1 MNLLISLVLLTIVTN
16 IGNSFS
22 INDKENEDITNI
34 EFCLYTNN
42 NVIKMTNPYY
52 VDSNNNTVYFNT
64 IEDYAKFIGPDW
76 FGVSYCGNN
85 TLVNNIGK
93 YYTVIK
99 NKSYNKRESKENK
112 SVDVNNKK
120 EKEVEDN
127 ENNDKHKYKD
137 DKEEVKDENTDD
149 VYRSRKIEELKQQY
163 KEIYDDLMKNGIKNI
178 ALNSNNPAYNPYH
191 PSLIRVEQLNDDPLN
206 TIYTI
211 GMPYRSEEH
220 IKLIDNS
227 KSDMEECGNFSNMKG
242 STYTCSVSFTTE
254 IQDTISISN
263 SNGNSYHKSYGKVY
277 SKGDANTDEINKT
290 IELAKTLS
298 NSKSMSLSE
307 SKGVS
312 NSIENIY
319 TVINSNSKST
329 TDNKDQTITNSRE
342 NSKTY
347 TVNEEQ
353 SHAHTDSGEVVEESN
368 WSKSEEIS
376 HTEENTRMEKKDF
389 DKVKNEV
396 YTPRLKDIPIDQSLF
411 ENVTITS
418 FDNYVYPAGEK
429 LYNIVT
435 NKEKFDFIGCKSPL
449 ELFGIDMPETFIN
462 DACNGIIGWG
472 VDTIK
477 DIFSKK
483 RNLQYINSMNEKS
496 SSSTTNLKKR
506 GGKGGNPYLQILSSG
521 GEIIGQYGNL
531 VAMGDQSR
539 IQRAG
544 IRSSENIA
552 IDQANLQYQLA
563 LAGTHSS
570 SDTVTHGSTRGGS
583 ISSSKGW
590 SDTATTTSG
599 FSNSWANTVGYSD
612 ARTTGHSETSTK
624 ENSVSDATSKMLSS
638 TFNKD
643 TGWVNEE
650 SKSDTS
656 SHGYTFGNSV
666 QVNTNNQT
674 SYESVIEKSAQHSY
688 EISRSNSTSTTSTKT
703 VTINNIEDN
712 SCHSI
717 VALPMFKTEVVI
729 WAKGHIT
736 ELNETRIT
744 FNRSLIPVEFVDFVT
759 SVIDCKDKYNY
770 KETLTNNDFDKFN
783 FIENDKN
790 VNSDT
795 LISGDVLL
803 DGEAITTKSKKYSFG
818 LLGNG
823 ELVLCKGDT
832 ISEENCQG
840 NKKIWSNGI
849 NTIPDDHNDLKFFI
863 GYNGHLY
870 ITAKNIYKKN
880 ISNVKYSKEYIEL
893 FEKIIDL
900 DNNLNG
906 EKERIKKLILDYYKV
921 YNNNVVLT
929 NSIKS
934 NTISV
939 KEKRAR
945 IPHLPKTQPIIT
957 KGTTAT
963 TSNHKSTTT
972 NVTTNNN
979 KSKTITVTTS
989 SHKSTTT
996 TINSNKSTTTII
1008 PTNINK
1014 SSTSIIITNN
1024 NNSTTTNNATVT
1036 ATTTTTITTTVT
1048 STTSPTSDNPNG
1060 ITIEDDDYIIW
1071 DSLPK
1076 DLPFNVGFPDD
1087 KGYYLHIK
1095 DEDDVRIG
1103 ASVTLY
1109 DGVGVK
1115 IWEIKGHQENYNGY
1129 AFPVEYVYPLS
1140 INGNIKADYEYY
1152 DKHNVHNSKVVKD
1165 LNTNTIEMNCSNRL
1179 NQNEALISENKKYR
1193 FYVQK
1198 TGNMVIKDNSRTTWS
1213 SNTANIDLFDGPYK
1227 IVFSP
1232 LGEIILRDKSNY
1244 SIWHSINPLALVDSE
1259 NLLNSYKFYLT
1270 LTNEGELIVEDQYH
1284 NVYWSN
1290 WNKRLYDGH
1299 IRFVNPVLYEITS
1312 CSEHVRNK
1320 YIYEIFSETDIYNYN
1335 YFENSDEDPIFIKKY
1350 YFNNLLPGESLLS
1363 DYNMYLNVTDTE
1375 VKLINGNLNETT
1387 IIQSCPKDEGVK
1399 ELQLNNQ
1406 GLFLICNNKT
1416 KKTIVSIDPK
1426 FDEKGNNLNKY
1437 NRLSIEY
1444 RPNMKKPELM
1454 IFNVK
1459 NWEPIW
1465 KYSGI
1470 RYLSSIRQVNRPL
1483 YGSSHGINNVIT
1495 VDNSMVAF
1503 DKIYS
1508 SEKGNNED
1516 FIYLSSITGLEFKN
1530 AAVGGVKNITLAN
1543 NNLYINDNVIV
1554 NNNLNMELT
1563 YEASSDKLIAYNNT
1577 HHIWELYS
1585 SLHLCDY
1592 FISNSTNCNT
1602 IYTMNKMLI
1611 YYISPNEKTE
1621 NTLISLIDNL
1631 LFYSDYNEKIIYNFN
1646 IAEYTNI
1653 NDSIFSLSVLNNG
1666 NIELNNGQ
1674 YLLHKEYFVSDEY
1687 YYLYVKYKNL
1697 ILRSSTGEYK
1707 WAAKK
1712 TITNRPYDA
1721 SEIKI
1726 GESFREGEMLY
1737 CGDYSMIILNGKLLY
1752 RDHKSKISTEIK
1764 YSKNNSGYL
1773 YKIVVGSNNI
1783 SFKDKTNEDIYNIY
1797 DNKIS
1802 NNSKL
1807 YCDKNTRSIVWKIN
1821 NTIKWRYPEINSN
1834 NGDLQD
1840 KKYILLCSKYYNKCL
1855 YAANRIGNNVRYAD
1869 YSKTLKNFKWYFEI
1883 INKKSYLKSAIN
1895 DDICLIVD
1903 NDKIITGKCSENI
1916 DKARISYNEP
1926 KNYIEYFNSSNK
1938 QYKCISG
1945 IDDRNN
1951 RNSPQ
1956 YLTLAN
1962 CNKKDEKMIWEIKTP
1977 N

>member
-52 VDSNNNTVYFNT
+52 VDSNNNT
-64 IEDYAKFIGPDW
+64 FIGPDW

-178 ALNSNNPAYNPYH
+178 ALNSNNPA
-191 PSLIRVEQLNDDPLN
+191 VEQLNDDPLN

-921 YNNNVVLT
+921 NNNNVVLT

-1014 SSTSIIITNN
+1014 SSTI
-1024 NNSTTTNNATVT
+1024 
-1036 ATTTTTITTTVT
+1036 T

-1140 INGNIKADYEYY
+1140 IN
-1152 DKHNVHNSKVVKD
+1152 D

-1244 SIWHSINPLALVDSE
+1244 SIWNSINPLALVDSE

-1426 FDEKGNNLNKY
+1426 FDEKG
-1437 NRLSIEY
+1437 
-1444 RPNMKKPELM
+1444 
-1454 IFNVK
+1454 
-1459 NWEPIW
+1459 
-1465 KYSGI
+1465 I
-1470 RYLSSIRQVNRPL
+1470 RYLSSIRQVNRPF
-1483 YGSSHGINNVIT
+1483 YDSSHGINNLMIHGVTEDDTHAIT
-1495 VDNSMVAF
+1495 NTTSVSRENNWSGY
-1503 DKIYS
+1503 KEKSGTKEYS
-1508 SEKGNNED
+1508 
-1516 FIYLSSITGLEFKN
+1516 YLSKEDYDYHDDQYEPIGR
-1530 AAVGGVKNITLAN
+1530 ID
-1543 NNLYINDNVIV
+1543 YINDK
-1554 NNNLNMELT
+1554 T
-1563 YEASSDKLIAYNNT
+1563 SSDNETQLEKRFLPLVALAPIIVDFAISTAARVLVKQGIKYAGKYVVKKIAKKLVNKADGANQAGLTVSQIYGNIQKNDNLDFHKESFSRT
-1577 HHIWELYS
+1577 YDQNKKL
-1585 SLHLCDY
+1585 
-1592 FISNSTNCNT
+1592 STNR
-1602 IYTMNKMLI
+1602 KLE
-1611 YYISPNEKTE
+1611 S
-1621 NTLISLIDNL
+1621 
-1631 LFYSDYNEKIIYNFN
+1631 
-1646 IAEYTNI
+1646 
-1653 NDSIFSLSVLNNG
+1653 
-1666 NIELNNGQ
+1666 
-1674 YLLHKEYFVSDEY
+1674 
-1687 YYLYVKYKNL
+1687 
-1697 ILRSSTGEYK
+1697 
-1707 WAAKK
+1707 KK
-1712 TITNRPYDA
+1712 
-1721 SEIKI
+1721 
-1726 GESFREGEMLY
+1726 F
-1737 CGDYSMIILNGKLLY
+1737 
-1752 RDHKSKISTEIK
+1752 
-1764 YSKNNSGYL
+1764 
-1773 YKIVVGSNNI
+1773 
-1783 SFKDKTNEDIYNIY
+1783 
-1797 DNKIS
+1797 
-1802 NNSKL
+1802 
-1807 YCDKNTRSIVWKIN
+1807 
-1821 NTIKWRYPEINSN
+1821 
-1834 NGDLQD
+1834 
-1840 KKYILLCSKYYNKCL
+1840 
-1855 YAANRIGNNVRYAD
+1855 
-1869 YSKTLKNFKWYFEI
+1869 
-1883 INKKSYLKSAIN
+1883 
-1895 DDICLIVD
+1895 
-1903 NDKIITGKCSENI
+1903 
-1916 DKARISYNEP
+1916 
-1926 KNYIEYFNSSNK
+1926 
-1938 QYKCISG
+1938 
-1945 IDDRNN
+1945 
-1951 RNSPQ
+1951 
-1956 YLTLAN
+1956 
-1962 CNKKDEKMIWEIKTP
+1962 
-1977 N
+1977 

>member
-120 EKEVEDN
+120 EKEVVDN

-149 VYRSRKIEELKQQY
+149 VYRNRKIEELKQQY

-462 DACNGIIGWG
+462 DACNGIINDACNGIIGWG

-590 SDTATTTSG
+590 TDTATTTSG

-840 NKKIWSNGI
+840 NKKIWNNGI

-921 YNNNVVLT
+921 NNNNVVLT

-1036 ATTTTTITTTVT
+1036 ATITTTTTTATAT
-1048 STTSPTSDNPNG
+1048 STTSPTSDNPNE

-1152 DKHNVHNSKVVKD
+1152 DKHNVHNTKVVKD

-1244 SIWHSINPLALVDSE
+1244 SIWHSINP
-1259 NLLNSYKFYLT
+1259 
-1270 LTNEGELIVEDQYH
+1270 
-1284 NVYWSN
+1284 N
-1290 WNKRLYDGH
+1290 WDKRLYDGH

-1375 VKLINGNLNETT
+1375 VKLING
-1387 IIQSCPKDEGVK
+1387 VK

-1459 NWEPIW
+1459 NWESIW

-1470 RYLSSIRQVNRPL
+1470 RYLSSIRQVNRPF
-1483 YGSSHGINNVIT
+1483 YDTNDHGVTEDDTHAITNTTSVSRENNWSGYKEKSGT
-1495 VDNSMVAF
+1495 
-1503 DKIYS
+1503 KEYS
-1508 SEKGNNED
+1508 
-1516 FIYLSSITGLEFKN
+1516 YLSKEDYDYHDDQYEPIGR
-1530 AAVGGVKNITLAN
+1530 ID
-1543 NNLYINDNVIV
+1543 YINDK
-1554 NNNLNMELT
+1554 T
-1563 YEASSDKLIAYNNT
+1563 SSDNETQLEKRFLPLVALAPIIVDFAISTAARVLVKQGIKCAAKYVVKKIAKKLVNKADGANQT
-1577 HHIWELYS
+1577 GLTVS
-1585 SLHLCDY
+1585 Q
-1592 FISNSTNCNT
+1592 
-1602 IYTMNKMLI
+1602 IYGNIQK
-1611 YYISPNEKTE
+1611 N
-1621 NTLISLIDNL
+1621 DNL
-1631 LFYSDYNEKIIYNFN
+1631 DF
-1646 IAEYTNI
+1646 
-1653 NDSIFSLSVLNNG
+1653 
-1666 NIELNNGQ
+1666 
-1674 YLLHKEYFVSDEY
+1674 HKESFS
-1687 YYLYVKYKNL
+1687 
-1697 ILRSSTGEYK
+1697 RT
-1707 WAAKK
+1707 
-1712 TITNRPYDA
+1712 YDQ
-1721 SEIKI
+1721 
-1726 GESFREGEMLY
+1726 
-1737 CGDYSMIILNGKLLY
+1737 N
-1752 RDHKSKISTEIK
+1752 
-1764 YSKNNSGYL
+1764 
-1773 YKIVVGSNNI
+1773 
-1783 SFKDKTNEDIYNIY
+1783 
-1797 DNKIS
+1797 
-1802 NNSKL
+1802 
-1807 YCDKNTRSIVWKIN
+1807 
-1821 NTIKWRYPEINSN
+1821 
-1834 NGDLQD
+1834 
-1840 KKYILLCSKYYNKCL
+1840 
-1855 YAANRIGNNVRYAD
+1855 
-1869 YSKTLKNFKWYFEI
+1869 
-1883 INKKSYLKSAIN
+1883 
-1895 DDICLIVD
+1895 
-1903 NDKIITGKCSENI
+1903 
-1916 DKARISYNEP
+1916 
-1926 KNYIEYFNSSNK
+1926 KNY
-1938 QYKCISG
+1938 
-1945 IDDRNN
+1945 
-1951 RNSPQ
+1951 
-1956 YLTLAN
+1956 
-1962 CNKKDEKMIWEIKTP
+1962 
-1977 N
+1977 

>member
-1 MNLLISLVLLTIVTN
+1 
-16 IGNSFS
+16 
-22 INDKENEDITNI
+22 
-34 EFCLYTNN
+34 
-42 NVIKMTNPYY
+42 
-52 VDSNNNTVYFNT
+52 
-64 IEDYAKFIGPDW
+64 
-76 FGVSYCGNN
+76 
-85 TLVNNIGK
+85 
-93 YYTVIK
+93 
-99 NKSYNKRESKENK
+99 
-112 SVDVNNKK
+112 
-120 EKEVEDN
+120 
-127 ENNDKHKYKD
+127 
-137 DKEEVKDENTDD
+137 
-149 VYRSRKIEELKQQY
+149 
-163 KEIYDDLMKNGIKNI
+163 
-178 ALNSNNPAYNPYH
+178 
-191 PSLIRVEQLNDDPLN
+191 
-206 TIYTI
+206 
-211 GMPYRSEEH
+211 
-220 IKLIDNS
+220 
-227 KSDMEECGNFSNMKG
+227 
-242 STYTCSVSFTTE
+242 
-254 IQDTISISN
+254 
-263 SNGNSYHKSYGKVY
+263 
-277 SKGDANTDEINKT
+277 
-290 IELAKTLS
+290 
-298 NSKSMSLSE
+298 
-307 SKGVS
+307 
-312 NSIENIY
+312 
-319 TVINSNSKST
+319 
-329 TDNKDQTITNSRE
+329 
-342 NSKTY
+342 
-347 TVNEEQ
+347 
-353 SHAHTDSGEVVEESN
+353 
-368 WSKSEEIS
+368 
-376 HTEENTRMEKKDF
+376 
-389 DKVKNEV
+389 
-396 YTPRLKDIPIDQSLF
+396 
-411 ENVTITS
+411 
-418 FDNYVYPAGEK
+418 
-429 LYNIVT
+429 
-435 NKEKFDFIGCKSPL
+435 
-449 ELFGIDMPETFIN
+449 
-462 DACNGIIGWG
+462 
-472 VDTIK
+472 
-477 DIFSKK
+477 
-483 RNLQYINSMNEKS
+483 
-496 SSSTTNLKKR
+496 
-506 GGKGGNPYLQILSSG
+506 
-521 GEIIGQYGNL
+521 
-531 VAMGDQSR
+531 
-539 IQRAG
+539 
-544 IRSSENIA
+544 
-552 IDQANLQYQLA
+552 
-563 LAGTHSS
+563 
-570 SDTVTHGSTRGGS
+570 
-583 ISSSKGW
+583 
-590 SDTATTTSG
+590 
-599 FSNSWANTVGYSD
+599 
-612 ARTTGHSETSTK
+612 
-624 ENSVSDATSKMLSS
+624 MLSS

-840 NKKIWSNGI
+840 NKKIWNNGI

-921 YNNNVVLT
+921 NNNNVVLT

-1036 ATTTTTITTTVT
+1036 ATITTTTTTATAT
-1048 STTSPTSDNPNG
+1048 STTSPTSDNPNE

-1152 DKHNVHNSKVVKD
+1152 DKHNVHNTKVVKD

-1244 SIWHSINPLALVDSE
+1244 SIWHSINP
-1259 NLLNSYKFYLT
+1259 
-1270 LTNEGELIVEDQYH
+1270 
-1284 NVYWSN
+1284 N
-1290 WNKRLYDGH
+1290 WDKRLYDGH

-1375 VKLINGNLNETT
+1375 VKLING
-1387 IIQSCPKDEGVK
+1387 VK

-1459 NWEPIW
+1459 NWESIW

-1470 RYLSSIRQVNRPL
+1470 RYLSSIRQVNRPF
-1483 YGSSHGINNVIT
+1483 YDSTNDHGVTEDDTHAITNTTSVSRENNWSGYKEKSGT
-1495 VDNSMVAF
+1495 
-1503 DKIYS
+1503 KEYS
-1508 SEKGNNED
+1508 
-1516 FIYLSSITGLEFKN
+1516 YLSKEDYDYHDDQYEPIGR
-1530 AAVGGVKNITLAN
+1530 ID
-1543 NNLYINDNVIV
+1543 YINDKTSYN
-1554 NNNLNMELT
+1554 
-1563 YEASSDKLIAYNNT
+1563 DKNKEMKI
-1577 HHIWELYS
+1577 
-1585 SLHLCDY
+1585 
-1592 FISNSTNCNT
+1592 ISNLLSDNETQLEKRFLPLVALAPIIVDFAIST
-1602 IYTMNKMLI
+1602 
-1611 YYISPNEKTE
+1611 
-1621 NTLISLIDNL
+1621 
-1631 LFYSDYNEKIIYNFN
+1631 
-1646 IAEYTNI
+1646 AAR
-1653 NDSIFSLSVLNNG
+1653 VL
-1666 NIELNNGQ
+1666 
-1674 YLLHKEYFVSDEY
+1674 
-1687 YYLYVKYKNL
+1687 VKQGIKC
-1697 ILRSSTGEYK
+1697 
-1707 WAAKK
+1707 AAKYVVK
-1712 TITNRPYDA
+1712 
-1721 SEIKI
+1721 KI
-1726 GESFREGEMLY
+1726 AKKLVNKAVKSGE
-1737 CGDYSMIILNGKLLY
+1737 K
-1752 RDHKSKISTEIK
+1752 
-1764 YSKNNSGYL
+1764 
-1773 YKIVVGSNNI
+1773 
-1783 SFKDKTNEDIYNIY
+1783 
-1797 DNKIS
+1797 
-1802 NNSKL
+1802 
-1807 YCDKNTRSIVWKIN
+1807 
-1821 NTIKWRYPEINSN
+1821 
-1834 NGDLQD
+1834 
-1840 KKYILLCSKYYNKCL
+1840 
-1855 YAANRIGNNVRYAD
+1855 
-1869 YSKTLKNFKWYFEI
+1869 
-1883 INKKSYLKSAIN
+1883 
-1895 DDICLIVD
+1895 
-1903 NDKIITGKCSENI
+1903 
-1916 DKARISYNEP
+1916 
-1926 KNYIEYFNSSNK
+1926 KNYIDGANQTENWNQKYFDQKETWNWKNFDQVEYWNK
-1938 QYKCISG
+1938 RK
-1945 IDDRNN
+1945 
-1951 RNSPQ
+1951 
-1956 YLTLAN
+1956 
-1962 CNKKDEKMIWEIKTP
+1962 
-1977 N
+1977 

>member
-52 VDSNNNTVYFNT
+52 VDSNNNT
-64 IEDYAKFIGPDW
+64 FIGPDW

-93 YYTVIK
+93 
-99 NKSYNKRESKENK
+99 ESKENK

-178 ALNSNNPAYNPYH
+178 ALNSNNPA
-191 PSLIRVEQLNDDPLN
+191 VEQLNDDPLN

-472 VDTIK
+472 VNTIK

-570 SDTVTHGSTRGGS
+570 SDIVTHGSTTGGS

-674 SYESVIEKSAQHSY
+674 SYESIIEKSAQHSY

-921 YNNNVVLT
+921 NNNNVVLT

-1036 ATTTTTITTTVT
+1036 ATTTTTTTTATAT

-1087 KGYYLHIK
+1087 KSYYLHIK

-1152 DKHNVHNSKVVKD
+1152 DKHNVHNTKVVKD

-1198 TGNMVIKDNSRTTWS
+1198 TGNMVIKDNSKTTWS

-1227 IVFSP
+1227 IVFSQ

-1244 SIWHSINPLALVDSE
+1244 SIWYSINP
-1259 NLLNSYKFYLT
+1259 YKFYLT

-1312 CSEHVRNK
+1312 
-1320 YIYEIFSETDIYNYN
+1320 Y
-1335 YFENSDEDPIFIKKY
+1335 
-1350 YFNNLLPGESLLS
+1350 
-1363 DYNMYLNVTDTE
+1363 YNMYLNVTDTE

-1470 RYLSSIRQVNRPL
+1470 RYLSSIRQVNRPF
-1483 YGSSHGINNVIT
+1483 YANIHGVTEDDTHAITNTTSVSRKNNW
-1495 VDNSMVAF
+1495 
-1503 DKIYS
+1503 KYS
-1508 SEKGNNED
+1508 
-1516 FIYLSSITGLEFKN
+1516 YLSKEDYDYHDDQYEPIGR
-1530 AAVGGVKNITLAN
+1530 ID
-1543 NNLYINDNVIV
+1543 YINDKTSYN
-1554 NNNLNMELT
+1554 
-1563 YEASSDKLIAYNNT
+1563 DK
-1577 HHIWELYS
+1577 
-1585 SLHLCDY
+1585 
-1592 FISNSTNCNT
+1592 
-1602 IYTMNKMLI
+1602 NKEMKI
-1611 YYISPNEKTE
+1611 IT
-1621 NTLISLIDNL
+1621 NL
-1631 LFYSDYNEKIIYNFN
+1631 LFLPLVALAPIIVDFA
-1646 IAEYTNI
+1646 ISTAAR
-1653 NDSIFSLSVLNNG
+1653 VLVKQG
-1666 NIELNNGQ
+1666 IKYAG
-1674 YLLHKEYFVSDEY
+1674 K
-1687 YYLYVKYKNL
+1687 YVVK
-1697 ILRSSTGEYK
+1697 
-1707 WAAKK
+1707 
-1712 TITNRPYDA
+1712 
-1721 SEIKI
+1721 
-1726 GESFREGEMLY
+1726 
-1737 CGDYSMIILNGKLLY
+1737 
-1752 RDHKSKISTEIK
+1752 KISK
-1764 YSKNNSGYL
+1764 KLANKADG
-1773 YKIVVGSNNI
+1773 
-1783 SFKDKTNEDIYNIY
+1783 TNQAGQTV
-1797 DNKIS
+1797 
-1802 NNSKL
+1802 SKL
-1807 YCDKNTRSIVWKIN
+1807 YGNIQKNDNLDFHKESFSRT
-1821 NTIKWRYPEINSN
+1821 Y
-1834 NGDLQD
+1834 DQ
-1840 KKYILLCSKYYNKCL
+1840 
-1855 YAANRIGNNVRYAD
+1855 
-1869 YSKTLKNFKWYFEI
+1869 
-1883 INKKSYLKSAIN
+1883 NKKLS
-1895 DDICLIVD
+1895 
-1903 NDKIITGKCSENI
+1903 T
-1916 DKARISYNEP
+1916 
-1926 KNYIEYFNSSNK
+1926 
-1938 QYKCISG
+1938 
-1945 IDDRNN
+1945 N
-1951 RNSPQ
+1951 RKLES
-1956 YLTLAN
+1956 
-1962 CNKKDEKMIWEIKTP
+1962 KKF
-1977 N
+1977 

>member
-1 MNLLISLVLLTIVTN
+1 MIMNLLISLVLLTIVTN

-42 NVIKMTNPYY
+42 NVIKMTNPYH

-64 IEDYAKFIGPDW
+64 IEDYAKFIGLDW

-112 SVDVNNKK
+112 SVDVNDKK

-127 ENNDKHKYKD
+127 ENNDKYKYKD

-149 VYRSRKIEELKQQY
+149 IYRSRKIEELKQQY

-178 ALNSNNPAYNPYH
+178 TLNSNNPAYNSYH
-191 PSLIRVEQLNDDPLN
+191 PSLIRVEQLNDNRLN

-211 GMPYRSEEH
+211 GMPYRSEEY
-220 IKLIDNS
+220 IKLI
-227 KSDMEECGNFSNMKG
+227 
-242 STYTCSVSFTTE
+242 E
-254 IQDTISISN
+254 IQDNISISY

-307 SKGVS
+307 SKVVS

-353 SHAHTDSGEVVEESN
+353 SHAHTDSREVVEESN

-376 HTEENTRMEKKDF
+376 HTEKNTRMEKKDF

-411 ENVTITS
+411 ENVNITS
-418 FDNYVYPAGEK
+418 FDNYVYPA
-429 LYNIVT
+429 
-435 NKEKFDFIGCKSPL
+435 

-506 GGKGGNPYLQILSSG
+506 GGKGGNPYLQILSGG

-612 ARTTGHSETSTK
+612 ARTTGHSETSNK

-674 SYESVIEKSAQHSY
+674 SYESVIEKSTQHSY
-688 EISRSNSTSTTSTKT
+688 EISRSNPTSTTSTKT

-770 KETLTNNDFDKFN
+770 KETLTNNDFEKFN

-823 ELVLCKGDT
+823 ELVLCKCDT

-921 YNNNVVLT
+921 NNNNVVLT

-979 KSKTITVTTS
+979 KS
-989 SHKSTTT
+989 
-996 TINSNKSTTTII
+996 TTTII

-1024 NNSTTTNNATVT
+1024 NNSTTTNNASVT
-1036 ATTTTTITTTVT
+1036 ATTTTTTTTTTTAT

-1076 DLPFNVGFPDD
+1076 DLSFNVGFPDD

-1103 ASVTLY
+1103 TSVTLY

-1152 DKHNVHNSKVVKD
+1152 DKHNVHNIKVVKD
-1165 LNTNTIEMNCSNRL
+1165 LNTHTIEMNCSNKL

-1213 SNTANIDLFDGPYK
+1213 SNTANIDLFDSPYK

-1259 NLLNSYKFYLT
+1259 NILNSYKFYLT
-1270 LTNEGELIVEDQYH
+1270 LTNEGELIVEDQYN

-1290 WNKRLYDGH
+1290 WDKRLYDGH

-1363 DYNMYLNVTDTE
+1363 DYN
-1375 VKLINGNLNETT
+1375 I
-1387 IIQSCPKDEGVK
+1387 CPKDEGVK

-1416 KKTIVSIDPK
+1416 KKSIVSIDPK

-1459 NWEPIW
+1459 NLESIW

-1470 RYLSSIRQVNRPL
+1470 RYLSSIRQVNRPF
-1483 YGSSHGINNVIT
+1483 YENNWSRYKEKSDT
-1495 VDNSMVAF
+1495 
-1503 DKIYS
+1503 KEYS
-1508 SEKGNNED
+1508 
-1516 FIYLSSITGLEFKN
+1516 YLSKEDYDYHDDQYEPIGR
-1530 AAVGGVKNITLAN
+1530 ID
-1543 NNLYINDNVIV
+1543 YINDKI
-1554 NNNLNMELT
+1554 
-1563 YEASSDKLIAYNNT
+1563 SSDNETQLEKRFLPLVALAPIIVDFAISTAARVLVKQGIKYAGKYVVKKIAKKLANKADGANQT
-1577 HHIWELYS
+1577 GQTVSQLYGNIQKNDNLDFQKES
-1585 SLHLCDY
+1585 FSRTYDQNKKL
-1592 FISNSTNCNT
+1592 STNR
-1602 IYTMNKMLI
+1602 KLE
-1611 YYISPNEKTE
+1611 SKKF
-1621 NTLISLIDNL
+1621 D
-1631 LFYSDYNEKIIYNFN
+1631 
-1646 IAEYTNI
+1646 
-1653 NDSIFSLSVLNNG
+1653 
-1666 NIELNNGQ
+1666 Q
-1674 YLLHKEYFVSDEY
+1674 KETW
-1687 YYLYVKYKNL
+1687 N
-1697 ILRSSTGEYK
+1697 
-1707 WAAKK
+1707 W
-1712 TITNRPYDA
+1712 
-1721 SEIKI
+1721 
-1726 GESFREGEMLY
+1726 
-1737 CGDYSMIILNGKLLY
+1737 
-1752 RDHKSKISTEIK
+1752 
-1764 YSKNNSGYL
+1764 
-1773 YKIVVGSNNI
+1773 
-1783 SFKDKTNEDIYNIY
+1783 
-1797 DNKIS
+1797 
-1802 NNSKL
+1802 
-1807 YCDKNTRSIVWKIN
+1807 
-1821 NTIKWRYPEINSN
+1821 
-1834 NGDLQD
+1834 
-1840 KKYILLCSKYYNKCL
+1840 
-1855 YAANRIGNNVRYAD
+1855 
-1869 YSKTLKNFKWYFEI
+1869 KNFDQVEYW
-1883 INKKSYLKSAIN
+1883 NKRK
-1895 DDICLIVD
+1895 
-1903 NDKIITGKCSENI
+1903 
-1916 DKARISYNEP
+1916 
-1926 KNYIEYFNSSNK
+1926 
-1938 QYKCISG
+1938 
-1945 IDDRNN
+1945 
-1951 RNSPQ
+1951 
-1956 YLTLAN
+1956 
-1962 CNKKDEKMIWEIKTP
+1962 
-1977 N
+1977 

>member
-112 SVDVNNKK
+112 SVDVNDKK

-242 STYTCSVSFTTE
+242 STYNCSVSFTTE

-307 SKGVS
+307 SKGFS

-376 HTEENTRMEKKDF
+376 HTEENTKMEKKDF

-396 YTPRLKDIPIDQSLF
+396 YTPRLNDIPIDQSLF
-411 ENVTITS
+411 ENVIITS

-435 NKEKFDFIGCKSPL
+435 NKEKFDFIGCRSPL

-521 GEIIGQYGNL
+521 GEIIGQYGNF

-544 IRSSENIA
+544 IRSSKNIA

-590 SDTATTTSG
+590 YDTATTTSG
-599 FSNSWANTVGYSD
+599 FSNSWVNTVGYSD

-712 SCHSI
+712 S
-717 VALPMFKTEVVI
+717 FVI

-795 LISGDVLL
+795 LISGDALL

-921 YNNNVVLT
+921 NINNVVLT

-963 TSNHKSTTT
+963 MSNHKSTTT
-972 NVTTNNN
+972 YINVTTNNN

-1024 NNSTTTNNATVT
+1024 NNSTTSNNATVT
-1036 ATTTTTITTTVT
+1036 ATTTTTVT

-1109 DGVGVK
+1109 DGVGIK

-1129 AFPVEYVYPLS
+1129 AFPVEYVYPLN
-1140 INGNIKADYEYY
+1140 IN
-1152 DKHNVHNSKVVKD
+1152 
-1165 LNTNTIEMNCSNRL
+1165 
-1179 NQNEALISENKKYR
+1179 ALISENKKYR

-1232 LGEIILRDKSNY
+1232 L
-1244 SIWHSINPLALVDSE
+1244 ALDSE

-1290 WNKRLYDGH
+1290 WDKRLYDGH

-1335 YFENSDEDPIFIKKY
+1335 YFENSDEDQIFIKKY

-1426 FDEKGNNLNKY
+1426 FDEKSNNLNKY

-1470 RYLSSIRQVNRPL
+1470 RYLSSIRQVNRPF
-1483 YGSSHGINNVIT
+1483 YDSTNDHGVTEDDTHAITNTTSSGYKEKSGT
-1495 VDNSMVAF
+1495 
-1503 DKIYS
+1503 KEYS
-1508 SEKGNNED
+1508 
-1516 FIYLSSITGLEFKN
+1516 YLSKEDYDYHDDQYEPIGR
-1530 AAVGGVKNITLAN
+1530 ID
-1543 NNLYINDNVIV
+1543 YINDKTSYNDKNKEMKIITNLLSDNETQLEKRFLPLVALAPIIV
-1554 NNNLNMELT
+1554 DFAISTAARVLVKQGIKYAGKYVVKKIAKKLVNKADGANQTGLTNHLAELMIKIKN
-1563 YEASSDKLIAYNNT
+1563 YQQ
-1577 HHIWELYS
+1577 
-1585 SLHLCDY
+1585 
-1592 FISNSTNCNT
+1592 
-1602 IYTMNKMLI
+1602 
-1611 YYISPNEKTE
+1611 TE
-1621 NTLISLIDNL
+1621 NWNQ
-1631 LFYSDYNEKIIYNFN
+1631 KNF
-1646 IAEYTNI
+1646 
-1653 NDSIFSLSVLNNG
+1653 D
-1666 NIELNNGQ
+1666 Q
-1674 YLLHKEYFVSDEY
+1674 KETW
-1687 YYLYVKYKNL
+1687 N
-1697 ILRSSTGEYK
+1697 
-1707 WAAKK
+1707 
-1712 TITNRPYDA
+1712 
-1721 SEIKI
+1721 
-1726 GESFREGEMLY
+1726 
-1737 CGDYSMIILNGKLLY
+1737 
-1752 RDHKSKISTEIK
+1752 
-1764 YSKNNSGYL
+1764 
-1773 YKIVVGSNNI
+1773 
-1783 SFKDKTNEDIYNIY
+1783 
-1797 DNKIS
+1797 
-1802 NNSKL
+1802 
-1807 YCDKNTRSIVWKIN
+1807 
-1821 NTIKWRYPEINSN
+1821 
-1834 NGDLQD
+1834 
-1840 KKYILLCSKYYNKCL
+1840 
-1855 YAANRIGNNVRYAD
+1855 
-1869 YSKTLKNFKWYFEI
+1869 LKNFDQVEYW
-1883 INKKSYLKSAIN
+1883 NKRK
-1895 DDICLIVD
+1895 
-1903 NDKIITGKCSENI
+1903 
-1916 DKARISYNEP
+1916 
-1926 KNYIEYFNSSNK
+1926 
-1938 QYKCISG
+1938 
-1945 IDDRNN
+1945 
-1951 RNSPQ
+1951 
-1956 YLTLAN
+1956 
-1962 CNKKDEKMIWEIKTP
+1962 
-1977 N
+1977 

>member
-34 EFCLYTNN
+34 EFCFYTNN

-483 RNLQYINSMNEKS
+483 RNLQYTNSMNEKS

-712 SCHSI
+712 S
-717 VALPMFKTEVVI
+717 FVI

-921 YNNNVVLT
+921 NNNNVVLT

-1024 NNSTTTNNATVT
+1024 NNSITTNNATVT
-1036 ATTTTTITTTVT
+1036 ATTTTTTTATAT

-1152 DKHNVHNSKVVKD
+1152 DKHNVHNTKVVKD

-1244 SIWHSINPLALVDSE
+1244 SIWHSINPKPF
-1259 NLLNSYKFYLT
+1259 NS
-1270 LTNEGELIVEDQYH
+1270 ELIVEDQYH

-1312 CSEHVRNK
+1312 
-1320 YIYEIFSETDIYNYN
+1320 Y
-1335 YFENSDEDPIFIKKY
+1335 
-1350 YFNNLLPGESLLS
+1350 
-1363 DYNMYLNVTDTE
+1363 YNMYLNVTDTE

-1426 FDEKGNNLNKY
+1426 FDEK
-1437 NRLSIEY
+1437 
-1444 RPNMKKPELM
+1444 ELM

-1470 RYLSSIRQVNRPL
+1470 RYLSSIRQVIRPF
-1483 YGSSHGINNVIT
+1483 YGSTNVHGVTEDDTHAITNTTSVSRKNNWST
-1495 VDNSMVAF
+1495 
-1503 DKIYS
+1503 KEYS
-1508 SEKGNNED
+1508 
-1516 FIYLSSITGLEFKN
+1516 YLSKEDYDYHDDQYEPIGR
-1530 AAVGGVKNITLAN
+1530 ID
-1543 NNLYINDNVIV
+1543 YINDKTSYNDKNKEMKIITNLLSDNETQLEKRFLPLVALAPIIV
-1554 NNNLNMELT
+1554 DFAISTAARVLVKQGIKYAVKYVVKKISKKLANKAGKEAAKNLSKKVKRGGKKNYIDGT
-1563 YEASSDKLIAYNNT
+1563 NQAGQTVSKLYGNIQ
-1577 HHIWELYS
+1577 
-1585 SLHLCDY
+1585 
-1592 FISNSTNCNT
+1592 
-1602 IYTMNKMLI
+1602 K
-1611 YYISPNEKTE
+1611 
-1621 NTLISLIDNL
+1621 IDNL
-1631 LFYSDYNEKIIYNFN
+1631 DF
-1646 IAEYTNI
+1646 
-1653 NDSIFSLSVLNNG
+1653 
-1666 NIELNNGQ
+1666 
-1674 YLLHKEYFVSDEY
+1674 HKESFS
-1687 YYLYVKYKNL
+1687 
-1697 ILRSSTGEYK
+1697 RT
-1707 WAAKK
+1707 
-1712 TITNRPYDA
+1712 YD
-1721 SEIKI
+1721 
-1726 GESFREGEMLY
+1726 
-1737 CGDYSMIILNGKLLY
+1737 
-1752 RDHKSKISTEIK
+1752 
-1764 YSKNNSGYL
+1764 
-1773 YKIVVGSNNI
+1773 
-1783 SFKDKTNEDIYNIY
+1783 
-1797 DNKIS
+1797 
-1802 NNSKL
+1802 
-1807 YCDKNTRSIVWKIN
+1807 
-1821 NTIKWRYPEINSN
+1821 
-1834 NGDLQD
+1834 Q
-1840 KKYILLCSKYYNKCL
+1840 
-1855 YAANRIGNNVRYAD
+1855 
-1869 YSKTLKNFKWYFEI
+1869 
-1883 INKKSYLKSAIN
+1883 NKKLS
-1895 DDICLIVD
+1895 
-1903 NDKIITGKCSENI
+1903 
-1916 DKARISYNEP
+1916 P
-1926 KNYIEYFNSSNK
+1926 
-1938 QYKCISG
+1938 
-1945 IDDRNN
+1945 N
-1951 RNSPQ
+1951 RKLES
-1956 YLTLAN
+1956 
-1962 CNKKDEKMIWEIKTP
+1962 KKF
-1977 N
+1977 

>member
-1 MNLLISLVLLTIVTN
+1 
-16 IGNSFS
+16 
-22 INDKENEDITNI
+22 
-34 EFCLYTNN
+34 
-42 NVIKMTNPYY
+42 MTNPYY

-298 NSKSMSLSE
+298 NSKLMSLSE

-462 DACNGIIGWG
+462 DACN
-472 VDTIK
+472 
-477 DIFSKK
+477 
-483 RNLQYINSMNEKS
+483 E
-496 SSSTTNLKKR
+496 KR

-599 FSNSWANTVGYSD
+599 FSNNWANTVGYSD

-1024 NNSTTTNNATVT
+1024 NNSTTTNNANVT

-1076 DLPFNVGFPDD
+1076 NLPFNVGFPDD

-1152 DKHNVHNSKVVKD
+1152 DKHNVHNTKVVKD

-1213 SNTANIDLFDGPYK
+1213 SNTANIDLFDGSYK

-1244 SIWHSINPLALVDSE
+1244 SIWHSINPKPF
-1259 NLLNSYKFYLT
+1259 NSYKFYLT

-1312 CSEHVRNK
+1312 
-1320 YIYEIFSETDIYNYN
+1320 Y
-1335 YFENSDEDPIFIKKY
+1335 
-1350 YFNNLLPGESLLS
+1350 
-1363 DYNMYLNVTDTE
+1363 YNMYLNVTDTE

-1426 FDEKGNNLNKY
+1426 FDEK
-1437 NRLSIEY
+1437 
-1444 RPNMKKPELM
+1444 ELM

-1470 RYLSSIRQVNRPL
+1470 RYLSSIRQVNRPF
-1483 YGSSHGINNVIT
+1483 YGSITEANVHGVTEDDTHAITNTTSVSRKNNWST
-1495 VDNSMVAF
+1495 
-1503 DKIYS
+1503 KEYS
-1508 SEKGNNED
+1508 
-1516 FIYLSSITGLEFKN
+1516 YLSKEDYDYHDDQYEPIGR
-1530 AAVGGVKNITLAN
+1530 ID
-1543 NNLYINDNVIV
+1543 YINDK
-1554 NNNLNMELT
+1554 T
-1563 YEASSDKLIAYNNT
+1563 SYN
-1577 HHIWELYS
+1577 
-1585 SLHLCDY
+1585 D
-1592 FISNSTNCNT
+1592 
-1602 IYTMNKMLI
+1602 
-1611 YYISPNEKTE
+1611 
-1621 NTLISLIDNL
+1621 
-1631 LFYSDYNEKIIYNFN
+1631 
-1646 IAEYTNI
+1646 
-1653 NDSIFSLSVLNNG
+1653 
-1666 NIELNNGQ
+1666 
-1674 YLLHKEYFVSDEY
+1674 
-1687 YYLYVKYKNL
+1687 
-1697 ILRSSTGEYK
+1697 
-1707 WAAKK
+1707 
-1712 TITNRPYDA
+1712 
-1721 SEIKI
+1721 
-1726 GESFREGEMLY
+1726 
-1737 CGDYSMIILNGKLLY
+1737 
-1752 RDHKSKISTEIK
+1752 
-1764 YSKNNSGYL
+1764 KNN
-1773 YKIVVGSNNI
+1773 
-1783 SFKDKTNEDIYNIY
+1783 EM
-1797 DNKIS
+1797 
-1802 NNSKL
+1802 
-1807 YCDKNTRSIVWKIN
+1807 
-1821 NTIKWRYPEINSN
+1821 
-1834 NGDLQD
+1834 
-1840 KKYILLCSKYYNKCL
+1840 
-1855 YAANRIGNNVRYAD
+1855 
-1869 YSKTLKNFKWYFEI
+1869 
-1883 INKKSYLKSAIN
+1883 
-1895 DDICLIVD
+1895 
-1903 NDKIITGKCSENI
+1903 KIITNLFSDNETQLEKISSFIDFAISTAARVLVKQGIKYAGKYVVKKISKKLAN
-1916 DKARISYNEP
+1916 KAGKEAAKNLSKKVKRGGK
-1926 KNYIEYFNSSNK
+1926 KNYIDGTNQAGQTIFIKNHLAELMIKIKNYQQTENWNQKNFDQKETWNWKNFDQVEYWNK
-1938 QYKCISG
+1938 RK
-1945 IDDRNN
+1945 
-1951 RNSPQ
+1951 
-1956 YLTLAN
+1956 
-1962 CNKKDEKMIWEIKTP
+1962 
-1977 N
+1977 

>member
-163 KEIYDDLMKNGIKNI
+163 KEIYDDLMKNGINNI

-263 SNGNSYHKSYGKVY
+263 SNGNSYHNSYGKVY

-312 NSIENIY
+312 NSIEKIY

-472 VDTIK
+472 VNTIK

-483 RNLQYINSMNEKS
+483 R
-496 SSSTTNLKKR
+496 
-506 GGKGGNPYLQILSSG
+506 GNPYLQILSSG
-521 GEIIGQYGNL
+521 GEIIGQYDNL

-674 SYESVIEKSAQHSY
+674 SYESVIEKSAQHFY

-921 YNNNVVLT
+921 INNNVVFT

-1036 ATTTTTITTTVT
+1036 ATTTTTTTTVT

-1060 ITIEDDDYIIW
+1060 ITIEHDDYIIW

-1152 DKHNVHNSKVVKD
+1152 DKHNVHNTKVVKD

-1244 SIWHSINPLALVDSE
+1244 SIWHSINP
-1259 NLLNSYKFYLT
+1259 YKFYLT

-1312 CSEHVRNK
+1312 
-1320 YIYEIFSETDIYNYN
+1320 Y
-1335 YFENSDEDPIFIKKY
+1335 
-1350 YFNNLLPGESLLS
+1350 
-1363 DYNMYLNVTDTE
+1363 YNMYLNVTDTE

-1426 FDEKGNNLNKY
+1426 FDEK
-1437 NRLSIEY
+1437 
-1444 RPNMKKPELM
+1444 ELM

-1470 RYLSSIRQVNRPL
+1470 RYLSSIRQVNRPF
-1483 YGSSHGINNVIT
+1483 YANVHGVTEDDTHAITNTTSASRKNNW
-1495 VDNSMVAF
+1495 
-1503 DKIYS
+1503 KYS
-1508 SEKGNNED
+1508 
-1516 FIYLSSITGLEFKN
+1516 YLSKEDYDYHDDQYEPIGR
-1530 AAVGGVKNITLAN
+1530 ID
-1543 NNLYINDNVIV
+1543 YINDKTSYN
-1554 NNNLNMELT
+1554 
-1563 YEASSDKLIAYNNT
+1563 DK
-1577 HHIWELYS
+1577 
-1585 SLHLCDY
+1585 
-1592 FISNSTNCNT
+1592 
-1602 IYTMNKMLI
+1602 NKEMKI
-1611 YYISPNEKTE
+1611 IT
-1621 NTLISLIDNL
+1621 NL
-1631 LFYSDYNEKIIYNFN
+1631 LFLPLVALAPIIVDFA
-1646 IAEYTNI
+1646 ISTAAR
-1653 NDSIFSLSVLNNG
+1653 VLVKQG
-1666 NIELNNGQ
+1666 IKYAG
-1674 YLLHKEYFVSDEY
+1674 K
-1687 YYLYVKYKNL
+1687 YVVK
-1697 ILRSSTGEYK
+1697 
-1707 WAAKK
+1707 
-1712 TITNRPYDA
+1712 
-1721 SEIKI
+1721 
-1726 GESFREGEMLY
+1726 
-1737 CGDYSMIILNGKLLY
+1737 
-1752 RDHKSKISTEIK
+1752 KISK
-1764 YSKNNSGYL
+1764 KLANKADG
-1773 YKIVVGSNNI
+1773 
-1783 SFKDKTNEDIYNIY
+1783 TNQAGQTV
-1797 DNKIS
+1797 
-1802 NNSKL
+1802 SKL
-1807 YCDKNTRSIVWKIN
+1807 YGNIQKNDNLDFHKESFSRT
-1821 NTIKWRYPEINSN
+1821 Y
-1834 NGDLQD
+1834 DQ
-1840 KKYILLCSKYYNKCL
+1840 
-1855 YAANRIGNNVRYAD
+1855 
-1869 YSKTLKNFKWYFEI
+1869 
-1883 INKKSYLKSAIN
+1883 NKKLS
-1895 DDICLIVD
+1895 
-1903 NDKIITGKCSENI
+1903 T
-1916 DKARISYNEP
+1916 
-1926 KNYIEYFNSSNK
+1926 
-1938 QYKCISG
+1938 
-1945 IDDRNN
+1945 N
-1951 RNSPQ
+1951 RKLES
-1956 YLTLAN
+1956 
-1962 CNKKDEKMIWEIKTP
+1962 KKF
-1977 N
+1977 